1 MKMMYFSWK
10 YMLILHH
17 MFSMSWKTHRT
28 NFVIPLQFFLGSKMG
43 LHADISGFP
52 ELSAGIYVSN
62 VAAKK
67 RTRRNCHGEL
77 V

>member
-1 MKMMYFSWK
+1 
-10 YMLILHH
+10 
-17 MFSMSWKTHRT
+17 
-28 NFVIPLQFFLGSKMG
+28 MG
-43 LHADISGFP
+43 RRADISGFP

-67 RTRRNCHGEL
+67 RRRRNCHGEL

>member
-1 MKMMYFSWK
+1 MPPPHVFDVMEDSQDQLCYTSA
-10 YMLILHH
+10 I
-17 MFSMSWKTHRT
+17 
-28 NFVIPLQFFLGSKMG
+28 FLSSKMG

-77 V
+77 E